1 MARELEGKQRSMQNR
16 PSVFCYP
23 SALTRLP
30 AQNDSISKT
39 PADVES
45 GPVPRHNS
53 GAKPGRDSSSD
64 ALKGRSSGW
73 SPKVDS
79 STPPSSTSV
88 RNRLS
93 DHDGVT
99 RYDWAFRWA
108 RAAASTEEERAKL
121 PPAVNPRQSPAP
133 KAKIK
138 SCYSSQ
144 DEVSD
149 MSESA
154 PTGKPSSKSSVRRS
168 TRVPGRVGSVRA
180 ESSATV
186 AGPKPKEDS
195 SDLEEISRPSSI
207 GDFDFGFASANKSTT
222 AVVRSRPKERK
233 RGRAE
238 TPSYSSM
245 ADQEFRLSAAMTP
258 SPLNPDNYPS
268 RQRRQANKAEARR
281 KRS

>member
-1 MARELEGKQRSMQNR
+1 MQNR
-16 PSVFCYP
+16 PSVFGFP
-23 SALTRLP
+23 SALTRLQ

-39 PADVES
+39 PANVES
-45 GPVPRHNS
+45 VLVPRHSS

-64 ALKGRSSGW
+64 ALKGQSSGW

-99 RYDWAFRWA
+99 RYDWAFHWM

-133 KAKIK
+133 KAKTK

-144 DEVSD
+144 DEFSR

-154 PTGKPSSKSSVRRS
+154 PKAKPSSNSSARRS
-168 TRVPGRVGSVRA
+168 NKAPGRIGFVSAESSA

-195 SDLEEISRPSSI
+195 SDLIEMSRPKSI
-207 GDFDFGFASANKSTT
+207 GDFDFGFAPANTSTT
-222 AVVRSRPKERK
+222 TVVRSRPTERK
-233 RGRAE
+233 RGRPE
-238 TPSYSSM
+238 TPSYSFM

-258 SPLNPDNYPS
+258 SPLNSDNYPS